1 MRNYITGFGKSNSF
15 VMPLHSFALTFC
27 THICTVKSTG
37 LGGHTMLKE
46 MKNYSMS
53 EARNELTA
61 MPERLE
67 KRQSAVAITR
77 RGKPVLAVMP
87 WDLYESIME
96 TLEILG
102 DEEMTAAL
110 HKGIEEIAAG
120 KGVAWEKA
128 KRELAA

>member
-1 MRNYITGFGKSNSF
+1 
-15 VMPLHSFALTFC
+15 
-27 THICTVKSTG
+27 
-37 LGGHTMLKE
+37 MLKE
-46 MKNYSMS
+46 IQNYSMS

-61 MPERLE
+61 LPEKLE
-67 KRQSAVAITR
+67 KKHSAAAITR

-87 WDLYESIME
+87 WDLYESIIE

-102 DEEMTAAL
+102 DEKMSIAL

-120 KGVAWEKA
+120 KGVPWEKA

>member
-1 MRNYITGFGKSNSF
+1 
-15 VMPLHSFALTFC
+15 
-27 THICTVKSTG
+27 
-37 LGGHTMLKE
+37 MLKE

-53 EARNELTA
+53 EARNELTT
-61 MPERLE
+61 MPENLE
-67 KRQSAVAITR
+67 KQHSAAAITR

-110 HKGIEEIAAG
+110 RKGIEDIAAG

>member
-1 MRNYITGFGKSNSF
+1 
-15 VMPLHSFALTFC
+15 
-27 THICTVKSTG
+27 
-37 LGGHTMLKE
+37 MLKE
-46 MKNYSMS
+46 VKNYSMS

-61 MPERLE
+61 MPEKLE

-96 TLEILG
+96 TLEILS

-110 HKGIEEIAAG
+110 HKGIKEIAAG

-128 KRELAA
+128 MRELTA

>member
-1 MRNYITGFGKSNSF
+1 
-15 VMPLHSFALTFC
+15 
-27 THICTVKSTG
+27 
-37 LGGHTMLKE
+37 MLKE

-61 MPERLE
+61 LPEKLE
-67 KRQSAVAITR
+67 NQQSAAAITR

-96 TLEILG
+96 TLEILS
-102 DEEMTAAL
+102 DEKMTADL
-110 HKGIEEIAAG
+110 HRGIAEVSAG
-120 KGVAWEKA
+120 KGVSWEKA